1 MDFKV
6 VSKNKKKNS
15 ADRSVNV
22 PESVL
27 NEVINLLSNVEC
39 TCVWSPVDNQYIKV
53 NDIPTEL
60 VERLKMQRSLSGLN
74 LN

>member
-1 MDFKV
+1 MDFKI

-15 ADRSVNV
+15 ADMSVNV

-74 LN
+74 LS

>member
-6 VSKNKKKNS
+6 VSKNKKKNGT
-15 ADRSVNV
+15 DRSVNV
-22 PESVL
+22 SESVL

>member
-6 VSKNKKKNS
+6 VSKNKKKNG
-15 ADRSVNV
+15 ADKSVNV
-22 PESVL
+22 SESVL

-74 LN
+74 LS